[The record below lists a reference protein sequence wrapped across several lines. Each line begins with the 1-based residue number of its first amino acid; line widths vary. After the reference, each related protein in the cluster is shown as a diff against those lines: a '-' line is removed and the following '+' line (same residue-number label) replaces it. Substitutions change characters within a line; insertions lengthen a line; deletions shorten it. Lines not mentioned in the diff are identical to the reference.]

1 MDAVL
6 SPAIQNLDTT
16 FREAYQQLVAYS
28 KALQR
33 QQNGGKYYKIFSLLF
48 CRIFHSSRQNK
59 FNDMIWREKPID
71 VDITRH
77 YHFVFLE
84 MEILVKTLTRKNC
97 QLIVKGSDT
106 VANLKERVQNV
117 EGNCPFSI
125 LFFLLVPKDNFCI
138 VKDYTLISSV

>member
-77 YHFVFLE
+77 Y
-84 MEILVKTLTRKNC
+84 
-97 QLIVKGSDT
+97 
-106 VANLKERVQNV
+106 
-117 EGNCPFSI
+117 
-125 LFFLLVPKDNFCI
+125 NFAF
-138 VKDYTLISSV
+138 